1 MLDDTSR
8 KADHAIADHFLT
20 RHSPR
25 AFTDQMVTEPQM
37 LSLFEAARWAPST
50 SNNQPWRFAY
60 ALRGET
66 AFDAMFDA
74 LIEFNQIWA
83 GKAGALAVVAS
94 VSTKTNADGETAAM
108 PNHQFDTGTAWGY
121 LALQAHHDGLVAH
134 AMGGFDA
141 AKLEKAVSLPEGY
154 VIHAVVAVG
163 YHGDIAALP
172 ERMHKGEAPND
183 RKPLSETVSRGGF

>member
-1 MLDDTSR
+1 MFDDTSR
-8 KADHAIADHFLT
+8 KADHPVAAQFLN

-25 AFTDQMVTEPQM
+25 AFTDQTVTEAQM

-60 ALRGET
+60 ALRDEPAFT
-66 AFDAMFDA
+66 AIFDA
-74 LIEFNQIWA
+74 LVEFNQIWA
-83 GKAGALAVVAS
+83 GKAGALVVVAS
-94 VSTKTNADGETAAM
+94 ASTKTNAEGETTAM

-121 LALQAHHDGLVAH
+121 LALQAHLDGLVAH

-141 AKLEKAVSLPEGY
+141 AKLAQAVALPEGY

-163 YHGDIAALP
+163 YHGEIEALP
-172 ERMHKGEAPND
+172 DRMHKGEVPNG